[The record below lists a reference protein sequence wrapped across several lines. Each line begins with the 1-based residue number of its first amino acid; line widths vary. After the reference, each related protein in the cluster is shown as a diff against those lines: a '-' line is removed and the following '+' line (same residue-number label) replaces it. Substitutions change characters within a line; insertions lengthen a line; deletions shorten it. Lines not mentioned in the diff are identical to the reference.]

1 MTASWKDLFDRA
13 AATDGTLDI
22 ERIRTELERRRQR
35 DRSRGGDADA

>member
-22 ERIRTELERRRQR
+22 ERIRTELDRERERRRT
-35 DRSRGGDADA
+35 GDADA